1 MVGADVQVQGY
12 AICTKTFR
20 GVFILW
26 FLIIISVSL
35 IDGGYKYHISVGGVY
50 HLWENRHKISEFG
63 LQHNEQGEGGVAIGF
78 PHHNVPPATTGGLQ
92 KGGGGGKVVQVRW

>member
-1 MVGADVQVQGY
+1 M
-12 AICTKTFR
+12 
-20 GVFILW
+20 
-26 FLIIISVSL
+26 
-35 IDGGYKYHISVGGVY
+35 Y

-92 KGGGGGKVVQVRW
+92 KGGGGGESSTGKVIERGVVVIVGTVIRIGRGKK